1 MAAASPVK
9 PHPVVTAAA
18 AHSVAG
24 AVEGWADFANANTE
38 AEFDLRALEGTYVKV
53 SCVGAGFWVCFR
65 NATGQALVLTDQTT
79 RTTGVPELVPSGLK
93 DSMIVPPGFGFMR
106 YKPAAG
112 GTGDITVT
120 PG

>member
-1 MAAASPVK
+1 MAAASAQSKTVATASQAQS
-9 PHPVVTAAA
+9 VV
-18 AHSVAG
+18 G
-24 AVEGWADFANANTE
+24 ARDGWADFANANTE
-38 AEFDLRALEGTYVKV
+38 AEFNLTGLEGQYVKI

-65 NATGQALVLTDQTT
+65 PATGQALVLSDQTT

-93 DSMIVPPGFGFMR
+93 DSMLVPKGSPFLR

-112 GTGDITVT
+112 GTGDITVV